1 MDTVRNLFD
10 EIMETSEGFR
20 ACCVR
25 CDDTKFK
32 LYFNEEK
39 NVGCC
44 FHEGCAWSPSRGGV
58 SARRLI
64 SYVTGQSQFSWEKS
78 KVIEM
83 AEDADVSLPK
93 EFTLIKDLPEAL
105 RETLWAYAESRGLRR
120 STLTK
125 MEVGYCETGRQWGYI
140 IFPVFENG
148 EVVYWQGRRFKKR
161 EPKFYNPRSSRKSDL
176 VYELSDTRQP
186 TGAVIVESIINAM
199 TLHRNKE
206 PFNQWAIFSIMG
218 KSLSDAQQDKIL
230 NYEKYLNTIVVA
242 LDGDA
247 WRETVEIGAK
257 LDGCVPVV
265 RIAKLPDDKDIN
277 SLGWEKA
284 WTTILAGDKYSRKR
298 HIEFMMRR

>member
-1 MDTVRNLFD
+1 MMEEPRNLFD
-10 EIMETSEGFR
+10 EIVETSEGFR
-20 ACCVR
+20 ADCPR
-25 CDDTKFK
+25 CDDTKKK
-32 LYFNEEK
+32 LYFNVEK
-39 NVGCC
+39 GVGIC
-44 FHEGCAWSPSRGGV
+44 FHEGCAWSHGFSV
-58 SARRLI
+58 NRLI
-64 SYVTGQSQFSWEKS
+64 SYVTGKSQFSWGQPKI
-78 KVIEM
+78 VEM
-83 AEDADVSLPK
+83 AEDADVSLPE
-93 EFTLIKDLPEAL
+93 EFTPIGHLPKDL
-105 RETLWAYAESRGLRR
+105 RETIWAYLESRGLNRK
-120 STLTK
+120 TLTK
-125 MEVGYCETGRQWGYI
+125 MEVGYCRTGRWWGYI

-161 EPKFYNPRSSRKSDL
+161 DPKFYNPWSSRKSDL
-176 VYELSDTRQP
+176 VYELSDTRRP

-206 PFNQWAIFSIMG
+206 PFKQWAIFSIMG
-218 KSLSDAQQDKIL
+218 KSLSEAQQDKIL

-284 WTTILAGDKYSRKR
+284 WRTILAGDKYIRSR